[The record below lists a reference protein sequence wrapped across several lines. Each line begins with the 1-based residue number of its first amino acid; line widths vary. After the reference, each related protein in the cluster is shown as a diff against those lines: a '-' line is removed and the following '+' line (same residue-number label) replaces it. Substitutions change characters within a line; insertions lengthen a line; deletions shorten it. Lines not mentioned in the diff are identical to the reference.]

1 MEALALRAE
10 GSTVSSVTHSYRTV
24 QCDLLLAGLEAAL
37 VDAGRALDAAGVA
50 GLEAASSIR
59 LPGLLAGWAAKPVP
73 SWPHRWGTCS
83 LYLAV
88 FLSGPSANGILAVV
102 LAIAI

>member
-1 MEALALRAE
+1 M
-10 GSTVSSVTHSYRTV
+10 TQSYRTV

-50 GLEAASSIR
+50 GLEAASSAR

-73 SWPHRWGTCS
+73 SWPHRWGTCFCHVLRS
-83 LYLAV
+83 SFYGISSAVLAV
-88 FLSGPSANGILAVV
+88 AV
-102 LAIAI
+102 